1 MKVLVAEDEPV
12 SRRMIESLLLRWGY
26 EVQVARDGFEAVQ
39 ILQQADSPKLAV
51 VDWLMPGVD
60 GIQLCHKIRQLKAES
75 YTYVLLL
82 TGKHT
87 QEDVIT
93 GLEAGADDYLTKP
106 FDPPELRVRLR
117 TGKRILHLMDQLV
130 AARETLRSLATH
142 DGLTGLWNHS
152 AILEILD
159 NELGRAERHSSTVGV
174 ILFDIDHFKYT
185 NDTYGHRTGDHVLT
199 EVGHVART
207 LTRPYDAV
215 GRYGGEE
222 FLVIVPGCDELT
234 AVSHAERLRMAISR
248 AVVKAENDQ
257 EVSITASFGVT
268 VTQRDT
274 TPTVEALVQA
284 ADTALY
290 RAKDAG
296 RNQVAF
302 QATALCGPAM
312 PQVRTGIPN
321 DAEIVS

>member
-1 MKVLVAEDEPV
+1 MKVLIAEDEPV

-39 ILQQADSPKLAV
+39 ILQQADAPKLAV
-51 VDWLMPGVD
+51 VDWQMPGVD
-60 GIQLCHKIRQLKAES
+60 GIELCHKIRELKAES

-87 QEDVIT
+87 QEDMIA

-130 AARETLRSLATH
+130 AARETLRSMASH

-152 AILEILD
+152 AILEILG
-159 NELGRAERHSSTVGV
+159 NELGRAERHGSSLGV
-174 ILFDIDHFKYT
+174 MLFDIDNFKQT
-185 NDTYGHRTGDHVLT
+185 NDTYGHLTGDHVLT
-199 EVGHVART
+199 EIAHAVRAG
-207 LTRPYDAV
+207 TRPYDAV

-248 AVVKAENDQ
+248 AVVKAGNER
-257 EVSITASFGVT
+257 EVSVTASFGVT
-268 VTQRDT
+268 LAERNTR
-274 TPTVEALVQA
+274 PTAEDLIQA
-284 ADTALY
+284 ADKALY
-290 RAKDAG
+290 RAKGGG
-296 RNQVAF
+296 RNQVVF
-302 QATALCGPAM
+302 EPTVSSM
-312 PQVRTGIPN
+312 PEASMISTGI
-321 DAEIVS
+321 